1 MFNLD
6 DIADDF
12 STHWGKRHHLPEY
25 RQIEL
30 YSKKKTLAFTAPDT
44 PDPKQLQGCLST
56 ETAFMMLE
64 SHLLSLQPALE
75 GLPSWKKYLALSKEN
90 LRSKLVA
97 EVYRILRIHHLA
109 WILPDGHL
117 AREDGLIRIRCVF
130 ERCHLAMTISPVGIE
145 LLESFVFY
153 CLDAQRQPYSDAY
166 VEAMLCQYFNDIV
179 AEIKGFSDEDRVL
192 YQYRQTLPI
201 NRHFRFDND
210 HPRFEVDQ
218 QHLVIDMGKRH
229 TDPRAYPIDF
239 YLIFDDL
246 VHIIPV
252 EALSDGRLPL
262 ADLPK
267 WQARLAEGAHLP
279 DSFRYRFGR
288 EKNIVGLPMT

>member
-6 DIADDF
+6 DIVADF
-12 STHWGKRHHLPEY
+12 SAHWGTRHHLPEY

-30 YSKKKTLAFTAPDT
+30 YSKKKTLSFSLPDVL
-44 PDPKQLQGCLST
+44 DPKQLRGCLAT
-56 ETAFMMLE
+56 ETAFLILE
-64 SHLLSLQPALE
+64 SHLLSVQPALE
-75 GLPSWKKYLALSKEN
+75 GLPSWKKYLVLPKEN
-90 LRSKLVA
+90 LRGKLVA

-117 AREDGLIRIRCVF
+117 VQEDGLIRIRCVF
-130 ERCHLAMTISPVGIE
+130 ERFHLALTISPVGIE

-153 CLDAQRQPYSDAY
+153 YMEALRQPYSDAY

-179 AEIKGFSDEDRVL
+179 GEIKGFSDNDRVL
-192 YQYRQTLPI
+192 YQFRQTLPI

-210 HPRFEVDQ
+210 HPRFEVNQ
-218 QHLVIDMGKRH
+218 QDLVIDTGKRH
-229 TDPRAYPIDF
+229 SDPRAYPIDF
-239 YLIFDDL
+239 YLVFDDRL
-246 VHIIPV
+246 HIIPV
-252 EALSDGRLPL
+252 EVLIDGRLPL

-267 WQARLAEGAHLP
+267 WQARLADGALLP
-279 DSFRYRFGR
+279 DRFRYRFGR